1 MNRDQITAKHRSRL
15 AIVYVRQS
23 SYHQVIHH
31 RESQRRQRNLAERAK
46 ELGWSE
52 ELIQVVDDDQG
63 ESASRSGSRF
73 GFDDMVA
80 TAALGK
86 VGIIFALEV
95 SRLARGNRNWY
106 KLLDVCAITDTLIA
120 DEEALYNP
128 GSYNDRLLLGLQG
141 TMSEAELHLI
151 KQRLVESTL
160 AKAKRGELRRR
171 LPAGLV
177 WDEAGRIQKDPDEQ
191 VMAAIELVF
200 QRFNG
205 LGTIH
210 QTYISFIE
218 EGVELPVRVGQGNS
232 VEWKIATPQRVSRI
246 LKNPTYAG
254 AYVYGRR
261 QTEEYLDSSIH
272 PKKRQKEVREDQ
284 WHVLLKD
291 HHEGYITWR
300 QYEMNQQRIRSNC
313 PGQSG
318 SGAPREGHSILQRLV
333 QCGRCGRSMDV
344 AYGKDSHTIRYNC
357 KQARAQTG
365 APICQSFGAL
375 RLERAVE
382 SLLLECLS
390 PLGVEAMIEAA
401 NLYAADNEAE
411 KTRWQQKIERARYE
425 VQLARR
431 QYDVVDPDNR
441 LVTRELERRFE
452 KALSEL
458 EQTESESEEDLKSL
472 PESLSR
478 SEEQQLKSYAEDL
491 SALWKSATT
500 RPQDRKR
507 IARCLIESV
516 VVTTD
521 PESTELK
528 AVVHWKG
535 GEKTT
540 VEVPRG
546 KTGIHRYV
554 SPPEL
559 VELIRTLAEEFS
571 DTQIARILYRKRIK
585 TPKGHSFKTYHV
597 ANVRKQHGIQ
607 PGPVVSSRD
616 DDVYT
621 AEEAGELL
629 GVARCTVIRWIE
641 VGLLKGRQVTP
652 GAPWRILVTKEDMER
667 LKPKE
672 VGKDWLPLKGAA
684 RKLGISQQTV
694 LQKVN
699 SGELKGTRVRVGRRE
714 GWRIRVPEGSYDDQA
729 TLF

>member
-1 MNRDQITAKHRSRL
+1 MNRDQITANHRSRL
-15 AIVYVRQS
+15 AMVYVRQS

-46 ELGWSE
+46 ELGWSD
-52 ELIQVVDDDQG
+52 ELIRVIDDDQG
-63 ESASRSGSRF
+63 KSASRSGSRF

-86 VGIIFALEV
+86 VGIILALEV
-95 SRLARGNRNWY
+95 SRLARGNRDWY
-106 KLLDVCAITDTLIA
+106 KLLDVCAITNTLIA
-120 DEEALYNP
+120 DEEALYNA

-171 LPAGLV
+171 LPAGLI

-191 VMAAIELVF
+191 VMAAIVLVF
-200 QRFNG
+200 QRFNE

-210 QTYISFIE
+210 QTYISFLE
-218 EGVELPVRVGQGNS
+218 EGVELPVRVGRGNS
-232 VEWKIATPQRVSRI
+232 VEWKAATPQRVSRI

-272 PKKRQKEVREDQ
+272 PKKRQKEVGEDQ
-284 WHVLLKD
+284 WHALLKD
-291 HHEGYITWR
+291 HHEGYISWQ
-300 QYEMNQQRIRSNC
+300 QYEMNQQRIRSNW

-318 SGAPREGHSILQRLV
+318 SGAPREGNSILQKLV

-344 AYGKDSHTIRYNC
+344 AYGKTSHLIRYNC

-365 APICQSFGAL
+365 APICQSFGAW

-390 PLGVEAMIEAA
+390 PLGMESMIEAA
-401 NLYAADNEAE
+401 NLYAEDNEAE
-411 KTRWQQKIERARYE
+411 RTRWQQKIERARYE
-425 VQLARR
+425 VQLTRR

-452 KALSEL
+452 KALGEL
-458 EQTESESEEDLKSL
+458 ERTESEAEEHLKALPKGLSTSEA
-472 PESLSR
+472 
-478 SEEQQLKSYAEDL
+478 QQLKSYADDM
-491 SALWKSATT
+491 SALWKSPTT

-521 PESTELK
+521 GESTKLK

-535 GEKTT
+535 GEKTP
-540 VEVPRG
+540 VEVSRG

-559 VELIRTLAEEFS
+559 VELIRALAEEFS
-571 DTQIARILYRKRIK
+571 DTQIARILYRKRLK

-597 ANVRKQHGIQ
+597 ANVRKQHGIR
-607 PGPVVSSRD
+607 PGPVVQVQGE
-616 DDVYT
+616 DVYT

-629 GVARCTVIRWIE
+629 AVARCTVIRWIE
-641 VGLLKGRQVTP
+641 VGLLKARQVTP
-652 GAPWRILVTKEDMER
+652 GAPWRILVTKEDIER

-672 VGKDWLPLKGAA
+672 VGKAWLPLKGAA

-699 SGELKGTRVRVGRRE
+699 SGELEGARVRAGRRE
-714 GWRIRVPEGSYDDQA
+714 GWRIRLPEGSYDDQA